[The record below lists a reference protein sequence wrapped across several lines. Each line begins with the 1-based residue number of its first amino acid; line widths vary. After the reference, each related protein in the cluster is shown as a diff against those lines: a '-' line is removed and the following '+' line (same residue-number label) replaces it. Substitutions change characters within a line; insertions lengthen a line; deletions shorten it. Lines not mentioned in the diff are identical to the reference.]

1 MLGRHVYRVS
11 PLQTGGWSVQKDGEA
26 TARGTRATRD
36 DATHYAWELAAADEP
51 SKVIVEDQG
60 GAIADERLF
69 GVDTAL
75 EMERAVEAQHA
86 PPPKGEPPGRG

>member
-11 PLQTGGWSVQKDGEA
+11 PLETGGWSVQKEGEA
-26 TARGTRATRD
+26 TARGARATRT
-36 DATHYAWELAAADEP
+36 AAAQFAWELAADDEP
-51 SKVIVEDQG
+51 SKVVVEDEG

-75 EMERAVEAQHA
+75 EMERAVEAQRT
-86 PPPKGEPPGRG
+86 PSPKGEPPGGR